1 MITYWNSHY
10 LLAIEKK
17 KKNYKYSC
25 HATLFVLDFWK
36 CCKSKCHP
44 LSLVVATGKHKDAVF
59 CTESAFIMLFHSHYQ
74 SAFHWSLLP
83 FYSFHM
89 NISSVNINNHAP
101 LIIHPRKKKYSYKKS
116 HSPLSKSQF
125 WVQIGLPQLIP
136 SNQSAQ
142 SNHNSHFINHC
153 HCHMFWGNK
162 LTNIVFIH
170 FTLENDSAKR
180 RNRIYIQMLNV
191 CCQGII

>member
-1 MITYWNSHY
+1 MSSTYS
-10 LLAIEKK
+10 
-17 KKNYKYSC
+17 SG
-25 HATLFVLDFWK
+25 
-36 CCKSKCHP
+36 
-44 LSLVVATGKHKDAVF
+44 GKHKDAVF

-101 LIIHPRKKKYSYKKS
+101 LIIHPRKKKFLIKNISFPSIQK
-116 HSPLSKSQF
+116 L
-125 WVQIGLPQLIP
+125 VLGLPQLIP

-142 SNHNSHFINHC
+142 SNHNSHFIDHC

-180 RNRIYIQMLNV
+180 RNRIYIYISK
-191 CCQGII
+191 C

>member
-1 MITYWNSHY
+1 MSSFTLLGLERLTSSSSIHLIISFNLLGKRRMITYWNSHY

-116 HSPLSKSQF
+116 HSPLSKS
-125 WVQIGLPQLIP
+125 
-136 SNQSAQ
+136 
-142 SNHNSHFINHC
+142 
-153 HCHMFWGNK
+153 
-162 LTNIVFIH
+162 
-170 FTLENDSAKR
+170 
-180 RNRIYIQMLNV
+180 
-191 CCQGII
+191 

>member
-17 KKNYKYSC
+17 KKPIS
-25 HATLFVLDFWK
+25 TLVMPPFLFQISGK

-101 LIIHPRKKKYSYKKS
+101 LIIHPRKKKYSYKKY
-116 HSPLSKSQF
+116 
-125 WVQIGLPQLIP
+125 LIP
-136 SNQSAQ
+136 LYPKVSSGSRLAY
-142 SNHNSHFINHC
+142 HN
-153 HCHMFWGNK
+153 
-162 LTNIVFIH
+162 
-170 FTLENDSAKR
+170 
-180 RNRIYIQMLNV
+180 
-191 CCQGII
+191 